1 MSDTFIILALTIILL
16 VVLVLYVLEICRV
29 RGVLNHISNML
40 LEAKNGT
47 FTESCYDET
56 KLSAVEGQMK
66 EWIAHSITTSKQLE
80 KERDCIKTTIS
91 DISHQTKTPI
101 SNISIYTELL
111 SEQELPEDSKEYV
124 LRLREQSQ
132 KLNFLIEAL
141 MKSSRLE
148 TKVVALQP
156 SNYHIEDL
164 LEQICDQCKLK
175 AKNREITI
183 TKEVEPCLLK
193 LDAKWTREALFN
205 IVDNAIKYADETT
218 SIEIVG
224 VKYPMF
230 YRIDITNQGIGVKPE
245 EVNAIFGR
253 FFRSDNVRD
262 EDGVGLGLY
271 LAREIITL
279 QGGYIKVKPGTEP
292 TFSVFIPCLY

>member
-1 MSDTFIILALTIILL
+1 MRDKYIIVTLTIILL
-16 VVLVLYVLEICRV
+16 AILVLYVVEICRA
-29 RGVLNHISNML
+29 RRVLNHISNML

-66 EWIAHSITTSKQLE
+66 EWIANTITTSKQLE

-101 SNISIYTELL
+101 SNISVYTELL
-111 SEQELPEDSKEYV
+111 SEQELPENSKEYV
-124 LRLREQSQ
+124 MRLREQSQ

-141 MKSSRLE
+141 VKSSRLE

-156 SNYHIEDL
+156 SNYRIEDL
-164 LEQICDQCKLK
+164 LVQICDQCEWK
-175 AKNREITI
+175 AKSREITI
-183 TKEVEPCLLK
+183 TKEIEPCSLQ
-193 LDAKWTREALFN
+193 LDAKWTREALIN
-205 IVDNAIKYADETT
+205 ILDNAIKYADEATV
-218 SIEIVG
+218 IKIVG

-245 EVNAIFGR
+245 EVNTIFGR

-271 LAREIITL
+271 LAREIVTL
-279 QGGYIKVKPGTEP
+279 QGGYIKVKPGIEP
-292 TFSVFIPCLY
+292 TFSVFIPC